1 MSRCRERSATRGR
14 YGQGE
19 IADPGRPSQGAIVSA
34 AAAVRPGSE
43 SAFQSY
49 LDHGGGSVGGPAQIL
64 PYRHQRGRHRLWLT
78 RIVAK
83 PRDGLAER
91 RLPLLPRGGLTA
103 AHREQWRTEVDAVLF
118 VALHFSRESFFSE
131 TLFSEGTTLV
141 PRAHDTRTTP
151 RSDRNRPALTYR
163 DNMTATNQPH
173 AGQAIPGLL
182 NDIVTTIVFRSD
194 FLPDTRDLARLRA
207 VSRAMR
213 DAVDATGRE
222 VKELKALEAA
232 EIGCISVLE
241 RLHQNGLLSPPVNV
255 PLFAFD
261 LGHLYSV
268 TARSGQLE
276 VLKWLRAKSLW
287 WPHRVEGWH
296 FHAFAGAAE
305 GGNIEIIKWVLAS
318 GQQWDAAVCR
328 SAALFGQL
336 EVLKWL
342 HTNGCPWD
350 ERTCAGAATGGHLE
364 VLKWAREND
373 CPWDFR
379 TISHARQHHDVIQW
393 ATLNGCPQEYDDYYY
408 DSGFD
413 SEFGH
418 SDDPFGE
425 NYSDDPFGENDSEDE
440 EDDGFW

>member
-1 MSRCRERSATRGR
+1 MVSRSAASRASR
-14 YGQGE
+14 
-19 IADPGRPSQGAIVSA
+19 V
-34 AAAVRPGSE
+34 
-43 SAFQSY
+43 
-49 LDHGGGSVGGPAQIL
+49 GGSPPPIANNGAV
-64 PYRHQRGRHRLWLT
+64 
-78 RIVAK
+78 
-83 PRDGLAER
+83 E
-91 RLPLLPRGGLTA
+91 
-103 AHREQWRTEVDAVLF
+103 AHRVLF

-207 VSRAMR
+207 VSCAMR

-241 RLHQNGLLSPPVNV
+241 RLHQNGLLSPPVHVPFPASSTYNV
-255 PLFAFD
+255 LD
-261 LGHLYSV
+261 VGHLYSV

-276 VLKWLRAKSLW
+276 VLKWLHAKSVGW
-287 WPHRVEGWH
+287 DHWDHPRVELWQQYAYY
-296 FHAFAGAAE
+296 AFAGAAE

-318 GQQWDAAVCR
+318 GQQWDATVCER
-328 SAALFGQL
+328 AAQFGQL
-336 EVLKWL
+336 EALKWL

-350 ERTCAGAATGGHLE
+350 ERTCWGAAKGGHFE
-364 VLKWAREND
+364 VLKWAHAND
-373 CPWDFR
+373 CPWNAQTCSRAAEGGHLEMLKWARANGCPWDSR
-379 TISHARQHHDVIQW
+379 TISCALPHHDVLQW
-393 ATLNGCPQEYDDYYY
+393 ATLNGCPQGYDDYY

-413 SEFGH
+413 TEFGH
-418 SDDPFGE
+418 
-425 NYSDDPFGENDSEDE
+425 SDDPFGENDSEDE

>member
-1 MSRCRERSATRGR
+1 VIHAILRERETR
-14 YGQGE
+14 
-19 IADPGRPSQGAIVSA
+19 
-34 AAAVRPGSE
+34 
-43 SAFQSY
+43 
-49 LDHGGGSVGGPAQIL
+49 
-64 PYRHQRGRHRLWLT
+64 
-78 RIVAK
+78 
-83 PRDGLAER
+83 
-91 RLPLLPRGGLTA
+91 
-103 AHREQWRTEVDAVLF
+103 
-118 VALHFSRESFFSE
+118 HFARKFFSE

-194 FLPDTRDLARLRA
+194 VLPDTRDLARLRA
-207 VSRAMR
+207 VSCAMR

-241 RLHQNGLLSPPVNV
+241 RLHENGHLSLPTAVSPQNSAHVVDLGLL
-255 PLFAFD
+255 
-261 LGHLYSV
+261 YRV
-268 TARSGQLE
+268 TARFGQLE
-276 VLKWLRAKSLW
+276 VLKWLRAKNVW
-287 WPHRVEGWH
+287 WDHLVKGWH
-296 FHAFAGAAE
+296 FYAFAGAAE
-305 GGNIEIIKWVLAS
+305 GGNIEIIEWVLAS
-318 GQQWDAAVCR
+318 GQQWDSAVCG

-350 ERTCAGAATGGHLE
+350 EWTCASAAKGGHLEVLQWARENGCPWDQRTCAFASGYGHLEVLKWVHENDCPWDELICAGAAKGGHLAVLQWARENGCPWNEDTCAGAAAGGHLE

-379 TISHARQHHDVIQW
+379 TLSCAHKHHEVMQW
-393 ATLNGCPQEYDDYYY
+393 AILNGCPQGYDDYY

-413 SEFGH
+413 TEFGH
-418 SDDPFGE
+418 SDDPFV
-425 NYSDDPFGENDSEDE
+425 DPWHDSEDE

>member
-1 MSRCRERSATRGR
+1 
-14 YGQGE
+14 
-19 IADPGRPSQGAIVSA
+19 
-34 AAAVRPGSE
+34 VRPGSE

-64 PYRHQRGRHRLWLT
+64 PYRHQRGSHRLWLI

-163 DNMTATNQPH
+163 DNMNMTATNQPH

-182 NDIVTTIVFRSD
+182 NDIVTTFVFRSD

-207 VSRAMR
+207 VSCAMR

-222 VKELKALEAA
+222 VKELNALEAA

-241 RLHQNGLLSPPVNV
+241 RLHQNGLLSPPEITHVPFPASINV
-255 PLFAFD
+255 PD
-261 LGHLYSV
+261 VGQLYRV

-296 FHAFAGAAE
+296 FHAFLGAAE
-305 GGNIEIIKWVLAS
+305 GGNIEIIKWLLAS
-318 GQQWDAAVCR
+318 GQQWDAAVCAI
-328 SAALFGQL
+328 AAQFGQL
-336 EVLKWL
+336 EALKWL

-350 ERTCAGAATGGHLE
+350 ERTCWGAAHGGHFE
-364 VLKWAREND
+364 ILKWAHAND
-373 CPWDFR
+373 CPWDAQTCWRAAEGGHLEMLKWARANGCPWDCR
-379 TISHARQHHDVIQW
+379 TISFARQHDEVVQW
-393 ATLNGCPQEYDDYYY
+393 AILNGCPQEDLYD

-413 SEFGH
+413 TEFGH

-425 NYSDDPFGENDSEDE
+425 NDSEDD

>member
-1 MSRCRERSATRGR
+1 VTRGR
-14 YGQGE
+14 YGRE

-34 AAAVRPGSE
+34 AAAVRRGSE

-64 PYRHQRGRHRLWLT
+64 PYRHQRGRHRLRLI

-83 PRDGLAER
+83 PRDDLAER
-91 RLPLLPRGGLTA
+91 RLPRLPRGGLTA

-118 VALHFSRESFFSE
+118 VALHFSRRSFFSE

-151 RSDRNRPALTYR
+151 RSDRIRPALTYR

-207 VSRAMR
+207 VSCAMR

-241 RLHQNGLLSPPVNV
+241 RLHQNGLLSPPVHVPFPASSTYNV
-255 PLFAFD
+255 FD
-261 LGHLYSV
+261 VGHLYSV

-276 VLKWLRAKSLW
+276 VLKWLHAKSVGW
-287 WPHRVEGWH
+287 DHWDHPRVELWQQYAYY
-296 FHAFAGAAE
+296 AFAGAAE

-318 GQQWDAAVCR
+318 GQQWDATVCAR
-328 SAALFGQL
+328 AAQFGQL
-336 EVLKWL
+336 EALKWL

-350 ERTCAGAATGGHLE
+350 ERTCWGAAKGGPLRGIE
-364 VLKWAREND
+364 VGARK
-373 CPWDFR
+373 
-379 TISHARQHHDVIQW
+379 
-393 ATLNGCPQEYDDYYY
+393 
-408 DSGFD
+408 
-413 SEFGH
+413 
-418 SDDPFGE
+418 
-425 NYSDDPFGENDSEDE
+425 
-440 EDDGFW
+440 

>member
-1 MSRCRERSATRGR
+1 MGRVIHAILRERETR
-14 YGQGE
+14 
-19 IADPGRPSQGAIVSA
+19 
-34 AAAVRPGSE
+34 
-43 SAFQSY
+43 
-49 LDHGGGSVGGPAQIL
+49 
-64 PYRHQRGRHRLWLT
+64 
-78 RIVAK
+78 
-83 PRDGLAER
+83 
-91 RLPLLPRGGLTA
+91 
-103 AHREQWRTEVDAVLF
+103 
-118 VALHFSRESFFSE
+118 HFARKFFSE

-222 VKELKALEAA
+222 VKELNALEAA

-255 PLFAFD
+255 HSNVFD
-261 LGHLYSV
+261 VGDLYSV

-287 WPHRVEGWH
+287 WPHRVQGWH
-296 FHAFAGAAE
+296 VYAFAGAAE

-318 GQQWDAAVCR
+318 GQQWDARVCAR
-328 SAALFGQL
+328 AAQFGQL
-336 EVLKWL
+336 EALKWL
-342 HTNGCPWD
+342 HTNG
-350 ERTCAGAATGGHLE
+350 
-364 VLKWAREND
+364 
-373 CPWDFR
+373 
-379 TISHARQHHDVIQW
+379 
-393 ATLNGCPQEYDDYYY
+393 
-408 DSGFD
+408 
-413 SEFGH
+413 
-418 SDDPFGE
+418 
-425 NYSDDPFGENDSEDE
+425 
-440 EDDGFW
+440 